1 MPQGDLTYAEDLYD
15 INLTMNDGTQK
26 SFGDFRG
33 RTVLVV
39 NVASQ
44 CGFTPQYAG
53 LERLYQDYQGQGL
66 VVLGFPCNKFI
77 NKEPGTDDELSS
89 FCTRKFGFKL

>member
-39 NVASQ
+39 NVA
-44 CGFTPQYAG
+44 
-53 LERLYQDYQGQGL
+53 
-66 VVLGFPCNKFI
+66 
-77 NKEPGTDDELSS
+77 
-89 FCTRKFGFKL
+89 